1 MIEFFD
7 TTVLVAAMVEDEKR
21 HEACSEALEAADH
34 GYASAHSI
42 AECYATLTGG
52 RLGLQLSAA
61 DAARLIRYNL
71 HERLSIVSLSAA
83 EYFKLL
89 DQAAPAGARGGAIYD
104 FLLLACARKA
114 KADRIYTLNE
124 RHFAALAPDLAAPI
138 VVPGEHPEGHAR

>member
-21 HEACSEALEAADH
+21 HEACAEALEAADH

-71 HERLSIVSLSAA
+71 QERLSIVSLSAA
-83 EYFKLL
+83 EHFKLL
-89 DQAAPAGARGGAIYD
+89 DQAGPVGARGGAIYD
-104 FLLLACARKA
+104 FLLLACARKV
-114 KADRIYTLNE
+114 KAERIYTLNE
-124 RHFAALAPDLAAPI
+124 RHFAALAPDLAVHIA
-138 VVPGEHPEGHAR
+138 VPGENRACF